1 MRPGDEGQSFWHYCR
16 AMGNGLEE
24 RRRERDGRSDN
35 RGRRTNP
42 FNRESI
48 YITDLPNNNSVSSA
62 RWSRVISRY
71 LAICP
76 SRTLASLP
84 VANFGAGIRRECERF
99 RIFISSTV
107 DRICATSLA
116 IALRGYLP
124 LRRP

>member
-1 MRPGDEGQSFWHYCR
+1 MRPDDEGQSFRHYCR

-35 RGRRTNP
+35 GGRRTNP

-62 RWSRVISRY
+62 RWSRVISRH
-71 LAICP
+71 LAICR
-76 SRTLASLP
+76 SRTLAACCQFRGWHSTRMR
-84 VANFGAGIRRECERF
+84 AIQNFHPF
-99 RIFISSTV
+99 HSV
-107 DRICATSLA
+107 DRICATSPA
-116 IALRGYLP
+116 SALRGYLP